1 MKTTLSVLFVFS
13 VFWGYAQKT
22 KSEEIKIP
30 FEDKQYK
37 SNPTHFRARQS
48 GLSPKQDIAKKIAL
62 VNAKAELANNI
73 ESTLKSVTEI
83 YNQQVQIGEKID
95 INSNYEEVIREVS
108 KQTLSNVKLIGEKSF
123 IDQNTKLYT
132 TWVVIEVAAESIIE
146 KLNEPQQQLKI
157 DKERF
162 EKLFEEEMK
171 TL

>member
-37 SNPTHFRARQS
+37 SNATHFRARQS
-48 GLSPKQDIAKKIAL
+48 GLSPRQDIAKKIAL
-62 VNAKAELANNI
+62 VNAKAELVRNI

-83 YNQQVQIGEKID
+83 YNQQVQVGEKID

-132 TWVVIEVAAESIIE
+132 TWVVIEVATESIIE

-171 TL
+171 NL

>member
-30 FEDKQYK
+30 FEDNQYK
-37 SNPTHFRARQS
+37 SNATHFRAKQS
-48 GLSPKQDIAKKIAL
+48 GLSPRQDIAKKIAL
-62 VNAKAELANNI
+62 VNAKAELVRNI

-83 YNQQVQIGEKID
+83 YNQQVQVGEKID

-108 KQTLSNVKLIGEKSF
+108 KQTLSDVKLIGEKSF

-157 DKERF
+157 DKKRF

-171 TL
+171 NL